1 MGQSVAFC
9 SSLLPYVI
17 YIIDGGGGVAS
28 VVFKIE
34 GWHLAPDGL
43 VVFVKKFKKKV
54 KKVKKK
60 QKTKNC
66 GLHKIK

>member
-43 VVFVKKFKKKV
+43 VVFVKK
-54 KKVKKK
+54 
-60 QKTKNC
+60 
-66 GLHKIK
+66 